1 MDQHRFNFH
10 SDDDHP
16 VHRQLDQQQQ
26 QLLTDLMAT
35 LIVTIFQTQETFAHD
50 QSQPSHQDQY

>member
-35 LIVTIFQTQETFAHD
+35 LIVTIFQTQETLDHD
-50 QSQPSHQDQY
+50 QSQP